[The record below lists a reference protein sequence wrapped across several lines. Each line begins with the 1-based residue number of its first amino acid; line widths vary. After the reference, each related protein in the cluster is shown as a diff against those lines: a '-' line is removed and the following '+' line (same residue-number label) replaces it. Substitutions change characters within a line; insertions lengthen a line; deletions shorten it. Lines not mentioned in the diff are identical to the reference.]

1 MSHQRRWKFGAARE
15 QQPSP
20 HPPATDQFPRD
31 ADIYRALALFDV
43 LGLYVE
49 QGWADRWTV
58 LDEWARSLSAYREPK
73 RLWVAARWPQSSEAR
88 WPHYDRLASSAAKY
102 VEQGRPSWGVRQY
115 LDWRD
120 KVRRTRRRLA

>member
-1 MSHQRRWKFGAARE
+1 MAGRRALRNIHTADEALGYTRDDY
-15 QQPSP
+15 
-20 HPPATDQFPRD
+20 ATEV
-31 ADIYRALALFDV
+31 YRALAMFDV

-49 QGWADRWTV
+49 QGWVDRWTV
-58 LDEWARSLSAYREPK
+58 MDEWARSLSAYREPK
-73 RLWVAARWPQSSEAR
+73 RLWVAARWPDSEEPR

-102 VEQGRPSWGVRQY
+102 VEQGRPSWGIRHY